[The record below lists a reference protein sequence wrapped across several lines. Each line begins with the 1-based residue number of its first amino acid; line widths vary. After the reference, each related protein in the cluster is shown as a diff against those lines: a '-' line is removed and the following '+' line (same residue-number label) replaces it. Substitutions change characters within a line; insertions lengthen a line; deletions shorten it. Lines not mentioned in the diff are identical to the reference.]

1 MTTAQVLF
9 EQYKV
14 LPKRIQQQFKKLIV
28 EADQPAARPAAPATD
43 DEEDT
48 DTHVSISL
56 EALHSSIEQVK
67 MLKAGK
73 LQTQD
78 ALTMLAEVQ
87 AELDAEDVA
96 KDKQVK
102 QVA

>member
-28 EADQPAARPAAPATD
+28 QADEPAARLPTPAAN

-48 DTHVSISL
+48 DTHISISM
-56 EALHSSIEQVK
+56 EALHTSIEQVK
-67 MLKAGK
+67 LLRAGK
-73 LQTQD
+73 
-78 ALTMLAEVQ
+78 
-87 AELDAEDVA
+87 AELSTLEELFAELEA
-96 KDKQVK
+96 GE
-102 QVA
+102 

>member
-14 LPKRIQQQFKKLIV
+14 LPKRIQQQFKKLIL
-28 EADQPAARPAAPATD
+28 EADQPAARPVTPATD
-43 DEEDT
+43 DEDT

-67 MLKAGK
+67 LLRAGK
-73 LQTQD
+73 AKLSTVEE
-78 ALTMLAEVQ
+78 LF
-87 AELDAEDVA
+87 AELEADE
-96 KDKQVK
+96 
-102 QVA
+102 